1 MLKVA
6 PIYVVD
12 SYSEGEQSDQDVD
25 VLPVDLPVSL
35 AFDAYAMQRPFTEA
49 QSKAYYALMPV
60 THG

>member
-1 MLKVA
+1 MKVA

-12 SYSEGEQSDQDVD
+12 SYSEGEDSDTSDD
-25 VLPVDLPVSL
+25 ILPVDLPVPL
-35 AFDAYAMQRPFTEA
+35 VCDDWLMQRPFTEA